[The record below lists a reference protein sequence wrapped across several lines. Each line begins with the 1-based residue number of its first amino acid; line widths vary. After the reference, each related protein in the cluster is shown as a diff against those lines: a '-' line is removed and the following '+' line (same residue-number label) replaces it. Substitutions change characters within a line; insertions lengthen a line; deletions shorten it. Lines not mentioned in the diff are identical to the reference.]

1 MIRLTERL
9 RLAPPVPADVQ
20 AHFEIHGDP
29 RTNRFNPAGPCASLG
44 ESAAAVRE
52 WIEHWQRS
60 GYGYWA
66 VSVQAGGPVIGFGG
80 IIQRDYGD
88 GPVLNLYYRFRPEAW
103 GLGYAQEMAAEA
115 IRLAGELELTEP
127 IVAVINEE
135 NVPSVR
141 TAERV
146 GLRFDKIIKLPRGE
160 RLQYRY
166 VTPTD

>member
-1 MIRLTERL
+1 MARLTDRL
-9 RLAPPVPADVQ
+9 RLARPVPADVQ

-44 ESAAAVRE
+44 ESATAVRE
-52 WIEHWQRS
+52 WIEHWQRW

-66 VSVQAGGPVIGFGG
+66 VSARTGGPVIGFGG
-80 IIQRDYGD
+80 IVQRDYGE
-88 GPVLNLYYRFRPEAW
+88 GGVLNLYYRFRPEAW
-103 GLGYAQEMAAEA
+103 GLGYAQEMAAAA
-115 IRLAGELELTEP
+115 IRLAGELELAEP

-135 NVPSVR
+135 NGPSVR

-146 GLRFDKIIKLPRGE
+146 GLRFDKIIRLPRGE

-166 VTPTD
+166 VTPVG